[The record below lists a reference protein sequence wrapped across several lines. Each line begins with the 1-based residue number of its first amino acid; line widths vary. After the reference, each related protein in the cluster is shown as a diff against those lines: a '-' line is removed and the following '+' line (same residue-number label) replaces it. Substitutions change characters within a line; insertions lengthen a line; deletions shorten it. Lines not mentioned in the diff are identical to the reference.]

1 MVSTLCVVW
10 SNKSFLQVG
19 TSLSLLGVINWNMKD
34 RVLYNGSSELNDG
47 LKKIH
52 FSFVLSTGLITQSIV
67 GPKVLSI
74 SSIFGFQTN
83 CSDNGC

>member
-1 MVSTLCVVW
+1 M
-10 SNKSFLQVG
+10 
-19 TSLSLLGVINWNMKD
+19 SLLGVINWNMKD

-83 CSDNGC
+83 CGDNGC